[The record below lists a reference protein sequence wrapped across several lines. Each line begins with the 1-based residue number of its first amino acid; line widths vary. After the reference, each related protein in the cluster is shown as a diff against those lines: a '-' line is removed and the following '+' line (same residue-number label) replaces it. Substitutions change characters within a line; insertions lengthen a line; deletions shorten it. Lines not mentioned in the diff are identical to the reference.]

1 MKKKWF
7 VLLLLVSAGM
17 FFLASCASTAPVQ
30 ESAAEPAP
38 EISFFAEPKRV
49 LMMGDTMCLNMATP
63 EGWQLD
69 YDFAQWAGYDT
80 GFLPVDA
87 YGPEGISIQYY
98 ILGFIEEGDPESYAD
113 FVEIDRQNY
122 IWQGYDVD
130 YRDIAFTPDDTT
142 GMLDYGMCEM
152 YGLPGSALEMMFIIE
167 TEKANAVLVYAAKG
181 DASAEDIERTK
192 KGFLELCRSAVIN
205 APITF
210 GF

>member
-1 MKKKWF
+1 M
-7 VLLLLVSAGM
+7 
-17 FFLASCASTAPVQ
+17 
-30 ESAAEPAP
+30 
-38 EISFFAEPKRV
+38 
-49 LMMGDTMCLNMATP
+49 
-63 EGWQLD
+63 
-69 YDFAQWAGYDT
+69 
-80 GFLPVDA
+80 DA
-87 YGPEGISIQYY
+87 YGPEAISIQYY

-130 YRDIAFTPDDTT
+130 YRDVAFTPEDAT

-167 TEKANAVLVYAAKG
+167 TEEANAVLVYAAKG
-181 DASAEDIERTK
+181 DATPEDIERTK